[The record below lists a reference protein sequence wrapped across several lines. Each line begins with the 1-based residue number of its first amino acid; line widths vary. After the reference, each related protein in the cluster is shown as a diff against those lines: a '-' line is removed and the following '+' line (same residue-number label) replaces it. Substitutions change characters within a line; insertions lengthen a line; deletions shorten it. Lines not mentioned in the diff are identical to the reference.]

1 MLAKRTFP
9 GPEKRLIQW
18 AWSQACDAALP
29 ASTSDNP
36 QYRFSAEPTLRSQTL
51 GQQGLQVPKF
61 SPLARHTDL
70 LPQHHPRGLTHARSH
85 GSVGELSDGLNGL
98 LPGRRGPPKAQ
109 HGGRQGALHQGQCRA
124 GAPGTPNPEPR
135 GGKERAVGREGDTRR
150 RREGGAAGGAGPTG
164 WRRALGERAGA
175 ARREERGERGPQP
188 PPPRASRASRAQQF
202 PQSCRRGGAQPA
214 GDTALA
220 RRA

>member
-1 MLAKRTFP
+1 MTQPQSCLSFHTGIKISDTGKICPGAQFQSSHAHLAS
-9 GPEKRLIQW
+9 LL
-18 AWSQACDAALP
+18 QACSGITMGAL
-29 ASTSDNP
+29 SRRQCSVHHH
-36 QYRFSAEPTLRSQTL
+36 
-51 GQQGLQVPKF
+51 QV
-61 SPLARHTDL
+61 
-70 LPQHHPRGLTHARSH
+70 RGH

-98 LPGRRGPPKAQ
+98 LPGRRGPPKPQ

-135 GGKERAVGREGDTRR
+135 GGKERAAGRARDTRR

-164 WRRALGERAGA
+164 WRRAPGERARA

-202 PQSCRRGGAQPA
+202 PQSCRRRGAQPA
-214 GDTALA
+214 GDAALA
-220 RRA
+220 RHA